1 MYKFVIEGHPAGKK
15 TSQQIIF
22 CKGKPKIIQNSRYND
37 YEQEFIIQMY
47 KLYPELKTLNLAC
60 PINLKCVYYIKDRR
74 KRDLVNL
81 LQATCD
87 ILVNAGVIKDDNHE
101 IIRSFDGSTV
111 YVDKIKPRV
120 EICIDVL

>member
-1 MYKFVIEGHPAGKK
+1 MYKFTILGHPAGKK
-15 TSQQIIF
+15 NSQQIIYV
-22 CKGKPKIIQNSRYND
+22 KDKPKIIQSNRFND
-37 YEQEFIIQMY
+37 YEQEFIVQMMS
-47 KLYPELKTLNLAC
+47 LYPELKNLNLAS
-60 PINLKCVYYIKDRR
+60 PVNLKCVYYVKDRR

-87 ILVNAGVIKDDNHE
+87 ILVEANVLKDDNHE

-111 YVDKIKPRV
+111 YIDKINPRV